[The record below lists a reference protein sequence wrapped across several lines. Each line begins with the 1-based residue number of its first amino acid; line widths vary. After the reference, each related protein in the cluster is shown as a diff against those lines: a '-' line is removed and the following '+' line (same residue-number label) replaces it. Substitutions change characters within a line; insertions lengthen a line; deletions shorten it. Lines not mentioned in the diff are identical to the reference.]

1 MTTPAFSPSPRAL
14 QRLRYSRSNSQYV
27 MSIYKAMSLPTKGSV
42 EESRLII
49 EGSLTEMEREPRN
62 VQVEV
67 AEDASGKTRISL
79 HDSRGTFMEAFSSP
93 PESSGAA
100 VEQSEVESRDDQEGD
115 NENAESAEDEAYAAL
130 VEARARN
137 MELQDLNNELL
148 SQVSTLE
155 GEVTMLAD
163 KLKIE

>member
-1 MTTPAFSPSPRAL
+1 V
-14 QRLRYSRSNSQYV
+14 SRGTY
-27 MSIYKAMSLPTKGSV
+27 I
-42 EESRLII
+42 
-49 EGSLTEMEREPRN
+49 
-62 VQVEV
+62 QVEV

>member
-1 MTTPAFSPSPRAL
+1 MQAGRRESLCTTLVVPSWKPF
-14 QRLRYSRSNSQYV
+14 
-27 MSIYKAMSLPTKGSV
+27 
-42 EESRLII
+42 
-49 EGSLTEMEREPRN
+49 
-62 VQVEV
+62 QV
-67 AEDASGKTRISL
+67 
-79 HDSRGTFMEAFSSP
+79 

-115 NENAESAEDEAYAAL
+115 NENAESAEDEVFAAL